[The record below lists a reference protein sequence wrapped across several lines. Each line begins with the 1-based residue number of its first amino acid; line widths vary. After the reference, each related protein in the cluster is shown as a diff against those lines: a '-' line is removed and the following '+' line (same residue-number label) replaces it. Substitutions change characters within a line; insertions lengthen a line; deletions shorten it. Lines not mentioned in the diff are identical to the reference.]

1 MSMINHDL
9 RNPVAAMQAVIET
22 ASIDQEYAENQFI
35 EDLKSSLSLQNT
47 LISSLLDMARLGES
61 IDDYDVE
68 DSYPIDLVQQCV
80 RRQQMSPLGKNRKLE
95 IDVPDTLPAVRCDPV
110 QMGRVFDNLVSN
122 ALKYSDGATEITASV
137 DESTK
142 QPDPSKASDS
152 DSPSAAQSS
161 KPTTVTSPTPTTPT
175 TTAKPPAPPSQSP
188 SPSPS
193 PSPNQR
199 FKATKN

>member
-80 RRQQMSPLGKNRKLE
+80 RRQQMSPLGKNSKLE

-193 PSPNQR
+193 PNQR

>member
-1 MSMINHDL
+1 MINHDL

-80 RRQQMSPLGKNRKLE
+80 RRQQMSPLGKNSKLE

-193 PSPNQR
+193 PNQR

>member
-193 PSPNQR
+193 PNQR

>member
-1 MSMINHDL
+1 MINHDL

-193 PSPNQR
+193 PNQR